1 MRRHAIRHA
10 KEAILA
16 ENSSAIGIPEQRTA
30 EILPLGVASSLAAL
44 QDAQVSRYSPAQTIA
59 TRPNP
64 SPWNVYPG
72 LPDHVADQLTPGL
85 ADRTGWPFFQ
95 WLQDRHIIPALGVIA
110 GDVCGWGAA
119 ATEPM
124 HPWFGSVFLGF
135 GILNGLAYA
144 AIHTIRAIN
153 GEDSPLSTGAHIIG
167 LLGAGLTAFGT
178 CCITG
183 ISFLS
188 GGVTILPTAGSYYGW
203 FQNRHS
209 RLQDQRGFIVAEKA
223 AGTPAVLG
231 LPGGNNAA
239 PATTLT
245 ATPLSHEESLV
256 WKAFEGDGAEI
267 KGIGVKLTDVYG
279 FERINESSFR
289 ITVRLAPAKGVGP
302 DSIIAQRD
310 ALRSALG
317 ANQIIAQRTRIG
329 NEVRLT
335 VRYGEID
342 ELAEEIPFPGI
353 TVHSIKDPIPLG
365 PSATGEMT
373 FLPLY
378 RNHTVVGGT
387 TNNGKSGV
395 VNVIAVQV
403 MAMDD
408 ALLVL
413 LDNKPGSLELGIYEE
428 AAYASADSFEKAAL
442 ILEAMVA
449 VINVRGEIL
458 KRKRQ
463 ESGQSERGWDTA
475 DGPALVGIIDEIA
488 ELFRRLSQTD
498 LKKYDNPVLRRA
510 VAGMSTNYVR
520 IMQVGRAYDVT
531 IEVATQKPD
540 ALATGGIK
548 SGTDQ
553 AQNRICVAT
562 VGPRLTNI
570 VLYDGAHGDNF
581 RANEL
586 DTKGKFYM
594 VTLDERVPVERKAFW
609 LSDEQIAQYVEEYK
623 DRQPELDEESDAA
636 FQAIMAGVEPDFIA
650 PPPFDDPGGDGM
662 QDVVNDTPAR
672 GGPGTN
678 KPLRLITRYPDD
690 TEIEAK
696 HLPYWE
702 LLLTFGDKGA
712 TVPDLWIAGKRSG
725 HDRSLSWVRTMAAEW
740 RAAGYVVSE
749 REGRDFRYWRDDE
762 ACKRELRQS
771 QGQGA

>member
-1 MRRHAIRHA
+1 MRRHATRHA
-10 KEAILA
+10 KRRDLNEIGDAI
-16 ENSSAIGIPEQRTA
+16 EISETSSAE
-30 EILPLGVASSLAAL
+30 LSPLGVAKQLATI
-44 QDAQVSRYSPAQTIA
+44 QDAQVSRPYTAPPSA
-59 TRPNP
+59 T
-64 SPWNVYPG
+64 SPWNPYPG
-72 LPDHVADQLTPGL
+72 LPDYMADQLTPGL
-85 ADRTGWPFFQ
+85 ADRTGWSFFQ
-95 WLQDRHIIPALGVIA
+95 WLQDRHVLPALGVIA
-110 GDVCGWGAA
+110 GDVCGWEAA

-135 GILNGLAYA
+135 GIAAGLSYM

-153 GEDSPLSTGAHIIG
+153 GEDSDLSVGSHIIG
-167 LLGAGLTAFGT
+167 LVGVALTAFGT
-178 CCITG
+178 ACITG
-183 ISFLS
+183 ISWLS
-188 GGVTILPTAGSYYGW
+188 AGVTLLPTAGSYYAW
-203 FQNRHS
+203 FQSRHS
-209 RLQDQRGFIVAEKA
+209 RLQDQRGFLVSGIA

-231 LPGGNNAA
+231 LPGGNAA
-239 PATTLT
+239 PATTLSGT
-245 ATPLSHEESLV
+245 ALSHEESLV
-256 WKAFEGDGAEI
+256 WKAFQGDGTKERP
-267 KGIGVKLTDVYG
+267 GIGVKLLDVYG

-289 ITVRLAPAKGVGP
+289 ITVRLAAAKGVGP
-302 DSIIAQRD
+302 DSVIARRD
-310 ALRSALG
+310 ELRSALG
-317 ANQIIAQRTRIG
+317 ANQIIAQRTRNG

-342 ELAEEIPFPGI
+342 ELAEDIPFPGI
-353 TVHSIKDPIPLG
+353 TVRSIKEPIPLG

-373 FLPLY
+373 LLPLY

-403 MAMDD
+403 MAMED

-475 DGPALVGIIDEIA
+475 DGPALVGVIDEIA
-488 ELFRRLSQTD
+488 ELFRKQSQTD
-498 LKKYDNPVLRRA
+498 LKKYRNAVLRRA

-531 IEVATQKPD
+531 LEVATQKPD

-553 AQNRICVAT
+553 AQNRICVPT

-609 LSDEQIAQYVEEYK
+609 LTDERIAQYVEEYK
-623 DRQPELDEESDAA
+623 DSQPELDEESDAA
-636 FQAIMAGVEPDFIA
+636 FQAIMNGVEPDYVA
-650 PPPFDDPGGDGM
+650 PPPFDDDPDP
-662 QDVVNDTPAR
+662 QDEVYANDTPAR
-672 GGPGTN
+672 GGTGGQRAVN
-678 KPLRLITRYPDD
+678 LRLVTQYPDGSKIQD
-690 TEIEAK
+690 K
-696 HLPYWE
+696 HFAYWD

-725 HDRSLSWVRTMAAEW
+725 TDRSLSWVRTLCAEW
-740 RAAGYVVSE
+740 RTAGNVLSE

-762 ACKRELRQS
+762 ACKRAMLQD
-771 QGQGA
+771 A

>member
-1 MRRHAIRHA
+1 MMRRHAIRHA
-10 KEAILA
+10 KEEELDEIIDAIEISDRRDGEVVLRGVAQQLA
-16 ENSSAIGIPEQRTA
+16 TMSNAQVQRPTVSQPSATQPWGQQAGIP
-30 EILPLGVASSLAAL
+30 
-44 QDAQVSRYSPAQTIA
+44 DY
-59 TRPNP
+59 
-64 SPWNVYPG
+64 
-72 LPDHVADQLTPGL
+72 VADQLTPGL
-85 ADRTGWPFFQ
+85 ADRTGWSLFQ
-95 WLQDRHIIPALGVIA
+95 WMQDRHLVPALGVLA

-119 ATEPM
+119 ATEPN
-124 HPWFGSVFLGF
+124 HPWFGAVFLGF
-135 GILNGLAYA
+135 GIVGLLAYGA
-144 AIHTIRAIN
+144 VHVIHAIN
-153 GEDSPLSTGAHIIG
+153 GDDGVISRGAHVVG
-167 LLGAGLTAFGT
+167 LAGAWGVAFGAA
-178 CCITG
+178 CITG
-183 ISFLS
+183 RSWLS
-188 GGVTILPTAGSYYGW
+188 AGTSMPLTAGSFYAW
-203 FQNRHS
+203 FENRHS
-209 RLQDQRGFIVAEKA
+209 RLQDQRGFIVGQTA
-223 AGTPAVLG
+223 ASNPAILG
-231 LPGGNNAA
+231 MPGGTSA
-239 PATTLT
+239 PAT
-245 ATPLSHEESLV
+245 AVPGKILSHEESVV
-256 WKAFEGDGAEI
+256 WKAFEGDGAAI
-267 KGIGVKLTDVYG
+267 KGLGIKLTDVYG

-302 DSIIAQRD
+302 DAIIARRD
-310 ALRSALG
+310 ELRSALG
-317 ANQIIAQRTRIG
+317 ANQIIAQRTRNG

-353 TVHSIKDPIPLG
+353 TVRSIKNPIPLG

-373 FLPLY
+373 YLPLY

-395 VNVIAVQV
+395 VNVIATQV

-442 ILEAMVA
+442 LLEAMVA
-449 VINVRGEIL
+449 VINTRGAIL

-488 ELFRRLSQTD
+488 ELFRKQGQTD
-498 LKKYDNPVLRRA
+498 LKKYKNPVLRRA
-510 VAGMSTNYVR
+510 VACMSTNYVR

-531 IEVATQKPD
+531 IVVATQKPD

-594 VTLDERVPVERKAFW
+594 VTLDERVPVERKGFW
-609 LSDEQIAQYVEEYK
+609 LGDERIAQLVEEYK
-623 DRQPELDEESDAA
+623 NSRPELDEESDAA
-636 FQAIMAGVEPDFIA
+636 FQAIMNGVEPDVTT
-650 PPPFDDPGGDGM
+650 PPPFDDPDGDGDGV
-662 QDVVNDTPAR
+662 QDAAVNDTPAR
-672 GGPGTN
+672 GGTGGWIPRVV
-678 KPLRLITRYPDD
+678 PRYPDE

-696 HLPYWE
+696 HLAYWE
-702 LLLTFGDKGA
+702 LLATFGDRGA
-712 TVPDLWIAGKRSG
+712 TVSELCVTGKRAG
-725 HDRSLSWVRTMAAEW
+725 HDRSLSWVRTLCAEW
-740 RAAGYVVSE
+740 RTAEYVTSE

-762 ACKRELRQS
+762 TARRRLSALARKD
-771 QGQGA
+771 A